1 MAIKEGPDVKFALQ
15 MWQQP
20 PHKCD
25 ICDFPSITMERIFNF
40 RGRGYPCLLKIL
52 LWRTP

>member
-1 MAIKEGPDVKFALQ
+1 MAIKEGPDEKYAPQ

-25 ICDFPSITMERIFNF
+25 ICDLPSITMEQIFNF
-40 RGRGYPCLLKIL
+40 RGRNYSRLLKIL
-52 LWRTP
+52 LRRAP